1 MKEPRTLSGDATL
14 HLPEFDSPPADP
26 LALLRQWIGDA
37 EDRNVRE
44 PHAAA
49 LATAAADGRVALRT
63 VLLKGIGD
71 DGPELSFTARSRKGA
86 HLAANPHA
94 ALNLYWRET
103 LQQITVE
110 GVVRALPDAV
120 SDAIWE
126 DRPRGARAT
135 SSHSYQSAELT
146 EESALSTAARELEES
161 AAPIPRPEHWH
172 AFVLVPER
180 IEFWHGSPDR
190 LHRRLEYSRTE
201 SGAAWTTHR
210 LQP

>member
-14 HLPEFDSPPADP
+14 HLPEFDAPPAGP

-37 EDRNVRE
+37 EDRDVRE

-49 LATAAADGRVALRT
+49 LATAADGRVALRT

-71 DGPELSFTARSRKGA
+71 DGPELSFTARSRKGV

-110 GVVRALPDAV
+110 GTVRALPDEV
-120 SDAIWE
+120 SDAIWD

-135 SSHSYQSAELT
+135 SSHSRQSAELT
-146 EESALSTAARELEES
+146 DESSLSSAAKDLEASE
-161 AAPIPRPEHWH
+161 APIPRPEHWH

-190 LHRRLEYSRTE
+190 LHRRLEYSRPEPT
-201 SGAAWTTHR
+201 AAWTTRR